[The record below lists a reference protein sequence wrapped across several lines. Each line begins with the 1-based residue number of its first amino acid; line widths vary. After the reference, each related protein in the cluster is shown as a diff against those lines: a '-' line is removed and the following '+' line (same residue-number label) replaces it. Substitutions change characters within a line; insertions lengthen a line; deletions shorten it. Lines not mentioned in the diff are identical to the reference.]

1 MKKTAEATAH
11 ERIIFKRVPATR
23 NFLFSFDRPLPF
35 VLLDMNMVQL
45 FRTNPSV
52 FFLSLMFHFE
62 ENFQH
67 NNRNNSSKICFFF
80 GGITK
85 EF

>member
-35 VLLDMNMVQL
+35 VLLDMNMVILIISHKSVGFL
-45 FRTNPSV
+45 FLPYV
-52 FFLSLMFHFE
+52 PF
-62 ENFQH
+62 
-67 NNRNNSSKICFFF
+67 
-80 GGITK
+80 
-85 EF
+85 